1 MGIARGTYRLLLK
14 ESKRKK
20 FSGSILQL
28 GKQDIFLSY
37 KEIKKYAEKEKISLN
52 TSNISDKKKISDVE
66 FFKLLGFDKVHSI
79 DYSDYENAD
88 IIWDM
93 NLPIP
98 KEHYQKYD
106 YIFDGG
112 TSEHIFNFPKVL
124 ENIGLMLK
132 PGGSVIHL
140 SPSHNHVDHGFYMFS
155 PTVFMDFYKAN
166 DFDITTSYVFE
177 YSFLNQKKFWDVYEY
192 KSGSLESLSFGG
204 FGKRLLGIF
213 FIAKKKMH
221 FDAIKIPQQF
231 YYQNTWNKKDEKEL
245 SFNQKVLRLLPVTF
259 KKKLKQIIPKCL
271 FQKKPK
277 KIMKV

>member
-1 MGIARGTYRLLLK
+1 LGIARGTYRLLLK

-28 GKQDIFLSY
+28 GKQDIFLSSNDIY
-37 KEIKKYAEKEKISLN
+37 KYAKKENTHLDSANISNKKEINDI
-52 TSNISDKKKISDVE
+52 E
-66 FFKLLGFDKVHSI
+66 FFKLLGFDQVHSI
-79 DYSDYENAD
+79 DYSDYEKAD

-98 KEHYQKYD
+98 KEYHQKYD

-112 TSEHIFNFPKVL
+112 TSEHIFNFPSVL
-124 ENIGLMLK
+124 ENICLMLK

-155 PTVFMDFYKAN
+155 PTVFMDFYREN
-166 DFDITTSYVFE
+166 DFKVKTPYIFE
-177 YSFLNQKKFWDVYEY
+177 YSFSNPKKLWNVYEY
-192 KSGSLESLSFGG
+192 ESGSLQSLSFGG
-204 FGKRLLGIF
+204 FGKQLLGIF
-213 FIAKKKMH
+213 FVAQKNMH
-221 FDAIKIPQQF
+221 FESIRIPQQF
-231 YYQNTWNKKDEKEL
+231 YYQNTWNKKEQRHL
-245 SFNQKVLRLLPVTF
+245 SFKQRIARYMPEGL
-259 KKKLKQIIPKCL
+259 KKKLKRILPNFL